1 VDAIAR
7 LDWDAIEAE
16 LDARGCARAGA
27 VLGADACARLMAL
40 YRDDARFRS
49 RVDME
54 RHRFGRGDYAY
65 FAHPL
70 PEAVTE
76 LRRALYP
83 RLAPIANRW
92 LERLRRSERYPAQL
106 DAYLERCH
114 AAGQTRPTPLLLHY
128 EKGGWNA
135 LHRDLYGPLVF
146 PLQAMVMLCRPG
158 VDFTG
163 GQFLVVEN
171 RARQQS
177 IGHALSPEQGELV
190 LFAVNERPV
199 AGKRSFT
206 RASLRHGVSQ
216 IESGERYTLGLIF
229 HDARG

>member
-1 VDAIAR
+1 MERIER
-7 LDWDAIEAE
+7 LDWGAIETQ

-27 VLGADACARLMAL
+27 LLGKEECAALVAL
-40 YRDDARFRS
+40 YADDARFRK

-65 FAHPL
+65 FANPL
-70 PEAVTE
+70 PEIVAR

-83 RLAPIANRW
+83 RLAPIANAW
-92 LERLRRSERYPAQL
+92 MERLRRPERYELEL

-114 AAGQTRPTPLLLHY
+114 AAGQTKPTPLLLHY
-128 EKGGWNA
+128 EKSGFNC
-135 LHRDLYGPLVF
+135 LHRDLYGPLAF
-146 PLQAMVMLCRPG
+146 PLQAMVMLCEPG

-163 GQFLVVEN
+163 GEFLVVEN

-177 IGHALSPEQGELV
+177 IGTALSPARGELV

-199 AGKRSFT
+199 LGARGFT
-206 RASLRHGVSQ
+206 RASLRHGVSALETGQ
-216 IESGERYTLGLIF
+216 RYTLGIIF
-229 HDARG
+229 HDAA